1 MKRWIFP
8 VLFLIFIFGS
18 FLNCGA
24 ITRSEATG
32 SHFVFAQKDIEIN
45 FFYSL
50 TCPHCAKEK
59 IFLEKLEQKYP
70 EIEIKKLPL
79 SERKNIEL
87 LKEFYENY
95 KVPSQIQG
103 YVPITFIGEKYF
115 LGFNEKI
122 GQDIENY
129 VLQEQPLQEQQLPEP
144 TKEIVTPTTLE
155 EKIEIPILGEI
166 NPKKF
171 SLPILAI
178 ILGFF
183 DGFNACSLGALVL
196 ILGIV
201 LALKSR
207 SRILIL
213 GGTFILTTGIIY
225 GILIILW
232 HQLFLALSPFL
243 RKTEILIG
251 ALAIL
256 GGIYF
261 LREFLKFKKRGP
273 VCEFGGISQKLSQKF
288 QKVSEKRVG
297 ILALIGAVFLFAAI
311 ITIVEFPCSAVLPVI
326 FAGILTQAKVSIFLS
341 FLYVGIF
348 VLFYLLDEILVFLIA
363 VFTMRLWIAS
373 PKFVTFLNL
382 VASIMLFFLGIY
394 YLVGL
399 M

>member
-8 VLFLIFIFGS
+8 VLFLIFTFGS
-18 FLNCGA
+18 F
-24 ITRSEATG
+24 
-32 SHFVFAQKDIEIN
+32 HFVFAQEKLEIY

-59 IFLEKLEQKYP
+59 IFLEELERKYP

-79 SERKNIEL
+79 SERKNIEF

-103 YVPITFIGEKYF
+103 FVPITFIKERYF

-122 GQDIENY
+122 ARDIESY
-129 VLQEQPLQEQQLPEP
+129 ILKLIKEASPEEQPLEEQPLEEQPPEP
-144 TKEIVTPTTLE
+144 TEEIVTPTTLE

-171 SLPILAI
+171 SLPILAV

-183 DGFNACSLGALVL
+183 DGFNVCSLGALVL

-207 SRILIL
+207 KKILIL
-213 GGTFILTTGIIY
+213 GGIFILTTGIIY

-232 HQLFLALSPFL
+232 YKLFLALSLYL
-243 RKTEILIG
+243 RKMEILIG
-251 ALAIL
+251 ILAIL
-256 GGIYF
+256 GAIYF
-261 LREFLKFKKRGP
+261 LREFFKFKKRGP

-288 QKVSEKRVG
+288 QKVFEKRAG
-297 ILALIGAVFLFAAI
+297 ILTLVTAVFLFAFI

-326 FAGILTQAKVSIFLS
+326 FASILSKAQVSIFLS
-341 FLYVGIF
+341 LLYIGIF
-348 VLFYLLDEILVFLIA
+348 LFFYLLDEIIVFLIA
-363 VFTMRLWIAS
+363 VFTMKLWIAS

-382 VASIMLFFLGIY
+382 VCSIMLFFLGIY
-394 YLVGL
+394 YFVGL